1 MNAEP
6 REYGRDLSV
15 SGLNFFGRISA
26 SVTHELNNVL
36 AIIEQTGG
44 LLEDLL
50 ASHPEGRSIAREQLE
65 KIAGRIEEQSA
76 RGTEIVKRLN
86 MFAHSIDES
95 NESFELTPTIE
106 NLCALTG
113 RLAGLKR
120 VSLTTR
126 TEKALALV
134 GSPFVFQQC
143 LFLAIQQCLSAAREG
158 DTITI
163 SAERRAPGVA
173 VRVEGCGGAP
183 DPAVT
188 DSLARLMSR
197 QNGRVDVRTEAGR
210 LRFDLVFAV

>member
-1 MNAEP
+1 MNAGP

-50 ASHPEGRSIAREQLE
+50 ASHPEGQPIAREQLE

-95 NESFELTPTIE
+95 EVSFEVGSTIE
-106 NLCALTG
+106 NLCALTE

-120 VSLTTR
+120 VSLTAR
-126 TEKALALV
+126 TEEPLTLV
-134 GSPFVFQQC
+134 GNPFGFQQG
-143 LFLAIQQCLSAAREG
+143 LFLAIQLCLLAAQEG

-163 SAERRAPGVA
+163 TSERLAPGLA
-173 VRVEGCGGAP
+173 VHVEGCGAAP
-183 DPAVT
+183 DPAVS
-188 DSLARLMSR
+188 DLFARLMTS
-197 QNGRVDVRTEAGR
+197 QNGRVDVRAEAGR
-210 LRFDLVFAV
+210 LRFDLLFAT